1 MLVATVPST
10 DQVRIR
16 SILQLIVSISGVL
29 QKLLRCF
36 IGAIIVTSFVT
47 LLFVWPNTFS
57 SNLNE
62 AVSLLAKRSIILA
75 TLFEACSSI

>member
-62 AVSLLAKRSIILA
+62 ALSLLAKRPIILP
-75 TLFEACSSI
+75 TSFEACSSI